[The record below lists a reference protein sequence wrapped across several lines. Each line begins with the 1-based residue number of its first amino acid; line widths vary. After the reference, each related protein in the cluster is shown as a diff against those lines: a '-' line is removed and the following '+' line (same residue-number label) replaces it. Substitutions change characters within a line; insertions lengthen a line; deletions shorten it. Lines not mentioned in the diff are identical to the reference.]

1 MRFSRLE
8 EQPRIR
14 LDGTPMSDIIF
25 NLLIF
30 FLLTSTFAAE
40 LGIPLDL
47 PKAVQPSSIQA
58 REVVVT
64 LTRGEGL
71 FVNDHPVGWPALET
85 ELSQALSRASDRTV
99 VVRGD
104 GSVPL
109 RRVVEVMDAARRLG
123 ARSLAIAAQAED
135 PAPGDR
141 RVP

>member
-1 MRFSRLE
+1 MRFSRTE
-8 EQPRIR
+8 DHARIR

-40 LGIPLDL
+40 QGIPLDL
-47 PKAVQPSSIQA
+47 RKAVQPSSIIA

-71 FVNDHPVGWPALET
+71 FVNERPVGRPALET
-85 ELSQALSRASDRTV
+85 EISLVLARASDRTV

-104 GSVPL
+104 GAVPL
-109 RRVVEVMDAARRLG
+109 RRVVEVMDTARRLG
-123 ARSLAIAAQAED
+123 ARGLAIAAQAED
-135 PAPGDR
+135 PVPGER
-141 RVP
+141 RTP

>member
-1 MRFSRLE
+1 MRFSRAE
-8 EQPRIR
+8 DQASIR

-40 LGIPLDL
+40 QGIPLDL
-47 PKAVQPSSIQA
+47 PKAVQPSSIIA

-71 FVNDHPVGWPALET
+71 FVNDKPVGWPALET
-85 ELSQALSRASDRTV
+85 ELSQALARASDRTV

-104 GSVPL
+104 GAVPL
-109 RRVVEVMDAARRLG
+109 RRVVEVMDTARRLG
-123 ARSLAIAAQAED
+123 ARGLAIAAQAED
-135 PAPGDR
+135 P
-141 RVP
+141 VPAERMLP